1 MLVHIKKN
9 IFLKPLNLSF
19 VPYSSPH
26 TLIHHLYCHISIT
39 LTLFSQYLL
48 CLWLDSLHTEL
59 LTYYCAQ
66 TIKIIFL
73 AWSVFISLQV
83 FHCKWLT
90 LFLQLLQGVHWDRWK
105 SLGVHR
111 LDLPLRELV
120 DSPAKSTLVMG
131 LPCLLHMKI

>member
-48 CLWLDSLHTEL
+48 CL
-59 LTYYCAQ
+59 
-66 TIKIIFL
+66 
-73 AWSVFISLQV
+73 
-83 FHCKWLT
+83 
-90 LFLQLLQGVHWDRWK
+90 
-105 SLGVHR
+105 
-111 LDLPLRELV
+111 
-120 DSPAKSTLVMG
+120 
-131 LPCLLHMKI
+131 